1 MAVVLV
7 YAGFLLGVLGLVSL
21 AKPLKFL
28 GVRTRRAAAG
38 ILVFALCLFVAG
50 VTLPASLL
58 ALPAG
63 DRARLDDFVP
73 SCQFREVHSIRI
85 HAPADAVYRAARS
98 VTAREIRFF
107 RLLTWIRSPRFSR
120 AGREDIL
127 AAPADKPLLDVA
139 LRSGF
144 VLLAED
150 AGRELVFG
158 TILCGRPPGVTRGSP
173 QDFVDLDRKG
183 LCKVAMNFRLRE
195 EGGGW
200 IRLSTETRVLTL
212 DPAARRQFAVY
223 WRVISPGSAL
233 IRRMWLEAIRRR
245 AEDARSTSLDE
256 MKVLT
261 DPVDHALADF
271 ESAEAAPGREGS
283 VRAAESVLAEARLA
297 REKLEAAG
305 TDPACVAPRREVLIF
320 LNHVILGFQA
330 YMGLGTRGPKDSD
343 ELGEILR
350 RARAHQKRA
359 ITSSLR
365 RDPRPAVAGTT
376 RPRRASETA

>member
-7 YAGFLLGVLGLVSL
+7 YAGFLVGALGLVSL

-38 ILVFALCLFVAG
+38 ILVLAVFLVVIGVA
-50 VTLPASLL
+50 LPAPLL

-63 DRARLDDFVP
+63 DRARLDAFVP
-73 SCQFREVHSIRI
+73 SCQFREVHSIRV
-85 HAPADAVYRAARS
+85 HAPPDAVYRAARS

-107 RLLTWIRSPRFSR
+107 RLLTWIRSPRLAR

-144 VLLAED
+144 VLLADEP
-150 AGRELVFG
+150 GRELVFG
-158 TILCGRPPGVTRGSP
+158 TVLCGRLPGVARFSAG
-173 QDFVDLDRKG
+173 DFLGLDRPG
-183 LCKVAMNFRLRE
+183 FCKVAMNFQLRD
-195 EGGGW
+195 EGSGW
-200 IRLSTETRVLTL
+200 VRLSTETRVLAL
-212 DPAARRQFAVY
+212 DPSARRRFAVY

-245 AEDARSTSLDE
+245 AEGARSTCLEE
-256 MKVLT
+256 MRGLT
-261 DPVDHALADF
+261 NPVDLALADF
-271 ESAEAAPGREGS
+271 ESAEAVAGREGS
-283 VRAAESVLAEARLA
+283 VGAAESVLAAARLA

-305 TDPACVAPRREVLIF
+305 TDPACVTPRREF
-320 LNHVILGFQA
+320 LVFVNHVILGFQA
-330 YMGLGTRGPKDSD
+330 WIGPGTRSARDSE
-343 ELGEILR
+343 ELGSILR

-359 ITSSLR
+359 MTFGCGGRSATGSREIL
-365 RDPRPAVAGTT
+365 
-376 RPRRASETA
+376 

>member
-1 MAVVLV
+1 
-7 YAGFLLGVLGLVSL
+7 
-21 AKPLKFL
+21 
-28 GVRTRRAAAG
+28 
-38 ILVFALCLFVAG
+38 
-50 VTLPASLL
+50 LPAPLL

-63 DRARLDDFVP
+63 DRALLDDFVP
-73 SCQFREVHSIRI
+73 YCQFREAHSIRI
-85 HAPADAVYRAARS
+85 HAPAEAVFRAVKS

-120 AGREDIL
+120 RREDIL
-127 AAPADKPLLDVA
+127 AAPADKPLLEVA

-158 TILCGRPPGVTRGSP
+158 TILCGRPPGVTRFSAG
-173 QDFVDLDRKG
+173 DFLELDRPG
-183 LCKVAMNFRLRE
+183 FCKAAMNFRLRD

-200 IRLSTETRVLTL
+200 IRLSTETRVLAL
-212 DPAARRQFAVY
+212 DPSARRRFAVY

-233 IRRMWLEAIRRR
+233 IRKMWLEAIRRR
-245 AEDARSTSLDE
+245 AEDARSACLEE

-261 DPVDHALADF
+261 DPVDRALAEF
-271 ESAEAAPGREGS
+271 ESAEAVPGREGS
-283 VRAAESVLAEARLA
+283 VRAAESVLAAARLA
-297 REKLEAAG
+297 REKLEAAAAE
-305 TDPACVAPRREVLIF
+305 PACVAPRRETLIF
-320 LNHVILGFQA
+320 LNHVILGFA
-330 YMGLGTRGPKDSD
+330 ASGGPGSRGPRDSD

-365 RDPRPAVAGTT
+365 RDRGPGVAGTK